1 MKKKSTLY
9 ILLLSVLGLA
19 VIFIVLKY
27 KKTKTTED
35 TKIYSLLE
43 RTGPDK
49 ASAEWTSVKAK
60 VDGYTSTLETLPTD
74 VKSNLELAATFI
86 QEARITG
93 NHMYYD
99 QAAMKHVNDVLK
111 KEPEN
116 FSALCYKSLIYLS
129 QHHFTEALETAK
141 QAQQI
146 NPNNAFIYG
155 LLTDA
160 YVELGNYSGAIEM
173 SDKMQSVKP
182 DIRSYSRVS
191 YLREIHGDYPGAIEA
206 MKLAVSAGPP
216 GTEGTE
222 WARVQLGHL
231 YEKTGDMKK
240 ADSTYSLSLDYRPGY
255 GYAYNGLAR
264 VAAFNK
270 SYDQSIQY
278 YLKADSLVTDNTF
291 KEELAEL
298 YYFLK
303 KDDEANK
310 LTKGVINDLNKSAVA
325 ADADNDLGHYS
336 DNELALN
343 YLKIGDIPNALKH
356 AQLEYN
362 RRPENISVNET
373 MAWVYYKQ
381 GDNAKAAT
389 HIKTALKT
397 NSKNPDL
404 LMRAALIFNKAGDKA
419 MAKKLFQQSLVGN
432 PNSNMLLRN
441 EASAIA
447 QSL

>member
-1 MKKKSTLY
+1 MKKSTLY
-9 ILLLSVLGLA
+9 ILLFSVFALA
-19 VIFIVLKY
+19 IIFIIVKY
-27 KKTKTTED
+27 KNTKTTED
-35 TKIYSLLE
+35 NKIYSLLE
-43 RTGPDK
+43 RTGPGNEN
-49 ASAEWTSVKAK
+49 AEWTSLKAK
-60 VDGYTSTLETLPTD
+60 VAGYTSTLETLPTD
-74 VKSNLELAATFI
+74 VKSNLELASTFI
-86 QEARITG
+86 QEARVTG

-99 QAAMKHVNDVLK
+99 KAAMKHVNDVLK
-111 KEPEN
+111 KEPQN

-160 YVELGNYSGAIEM
+160 YVELGNYSGAVEM

-206 MKLAVSAGPP
+206 MKLAVAAGPP

-231 YEKTGDMKK
+231 YEKTGDMIK

-255 GYAYNGLAR
+255 AYAYNGLAR
-264 VAAFNK
+264 VAALNK
-270 SYDQSIQY
+270 NYDQSIAY
-278 YLKADSLVTDNTF
+278 FLKADSLVTDNTF
-291 KEELAEL
+291 KEELADL
-298 YYFLK
+298 YYFTK
-303 KDDEANK
+303 KEDEANK
-310 LTKGVINDLNKSAVA
+310 LTKEVINDLNKSAEA
-325 ADADNDLGHYS
+325 ADADDDLGHYS

-381 GDNAKAAT
+381 GDYAKAIS
-389 HIKTALKT
+389 HIKSALKT

-404 LMRAALIFNKAGDKA
+404 LMRAALIYSKGGDKVLAKKFFQEA
-419 MAKKLFQQSLVGN
+419 MAVN
-432 PNSNMLLRN
+432 PNTNLQLRA
-441 EASAIA
+441 EASALA